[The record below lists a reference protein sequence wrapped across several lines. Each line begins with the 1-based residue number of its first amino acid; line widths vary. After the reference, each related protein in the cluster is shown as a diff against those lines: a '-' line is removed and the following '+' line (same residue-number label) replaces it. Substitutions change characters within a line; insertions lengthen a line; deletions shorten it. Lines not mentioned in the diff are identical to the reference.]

1 MKKIKPKSS
10 GFKAGDDVWSRHYG
24 QGYIIELL
32 DKKGYKGDA
41 MVSFNLFS
49 EHIHVAVKSLVHLGD
64 IKTLPI

>member
-1 MKKIKPKSS
+1 MVKRRSS
-10 GFKAGDDVWSRHYG
+10 SLKAGDDVWSSHYG

-41 MVSFNLFS
+41 MVSFNLFD
-49 EHIHVAVKSLVHLGD
+49 EHIHVAVKSLTYLGN